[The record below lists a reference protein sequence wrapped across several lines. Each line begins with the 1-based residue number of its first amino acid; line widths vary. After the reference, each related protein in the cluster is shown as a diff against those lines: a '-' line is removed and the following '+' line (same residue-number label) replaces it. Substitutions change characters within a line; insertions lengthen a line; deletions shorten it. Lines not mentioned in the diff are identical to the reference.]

1 MGKEIPFNPNEQ
13 AQVQIKPSDL
23 TDVFCEKCEC
33 QTFAQAFMF
42 KELSAILSPT
52 GKKSLVPIQVYTC
65 TSCGHINDGFLPK
78 ENPGATA

>member
-1 MGKEIPFNPNEQ
+1 MGKEIDFNPNEQ
-13 AQVQIKPSDL
+13 AQVQIKPEDL

-52 GKKSLVPIQVYTC
+52 GKKSLVPIQVYAC
-65 TSCGHINDGFLPK
+65 TGCGHINDGFLPK
-78 ENPGATA
+78 ANPGATA